1 MINGFKL
8 RKGSTYNKN
17 KIFRISRSRFS
28 AFYLRCKL
36 CFYLENKYGLKPIP
50 VMPYTLNNA
59 VDHNLKL
66 SFDIC
71 REQKIPHKIMID
83 EGLKNIIPYQ
93 HKDLEKWR
101 EPLRQGIQYLNS
113 KNFLLTGGIDD
124 LWIDL
129 TTNELIIVDYKAQAK
144 RIEDLKPENYW
155 SIPSHEDYKVQ
166 LSFYRYLFEKNGFP
180 VKQKAYIVHANANKN
195 IPFENSLGFYTS
207 LIPYETNVKFIEPT
221 LTAIKDC
228 LDSDLFPEPH
238 ENCHQCVNYLARKE
252 ILKEIP
258 FKINKRSFFVTI
270 KETLKILVSKII
282 NFIQNI
288 GRKLLK

>member
-1 MINGFKL
+1 MINGFKV

-36 CFYLENKYGLKPIP
+36 CFYLENKHGLKPIP

-59 VDHNLKL
+59 VDQNLKL

-71 REQKIPHKIMID
+71 REQKIPHKIMIN

-101 EPLRQGIQYLNS
+101 EPLRQGIQYPNP

-258 FKINKRSFFVTI
+258 FKINKRSFFVAI

>member
-1 MINGFKL
+1 MINGLKV

-17 KIFRISRSRFS
+17 EIFRISRSKFS
-28 AFYLRCKL
+28 SFYLRCKL
-36 CFYLENKYGLKPIP
+36 CFYLEYKNGLKPIP

-71 REQKIPHKIMID
+71 REQKIPHKIMTD
-83 EGLKNIIPYQ
+83 EGLKNIIPYH

-101 EPLRQGIQYLNS
+101 EPLRQGIQYLHP

-124 LWIDL
+124 VWIDL

-166 LSFYRYLFEKNGFP
+166 LSFYRYLFEKNGFA
-180 VKQKAYIVHANANKN
+180 VKKTAYIVHANANKN
-195 IPFENSLGFYTS
+195 IPFENSLDFYTS
-207 LIPYETNVKFIEPT
+207 LIPYETNDKFIEPT
-221 LTAIKDC
+221 LKALKDC

-238 ENCHQCVNYLARKE
+238 ENCHQCANYLARTK
-252 ILKEIP
+252 ILKELP
-258 FKINKRSFFVTI
+258 LKINKRNFFVII
-270 KETLKILVSKII
+270 K
-282 NFIQNI
+282 
-288 GRKLLK
+288 

>member
-1 MINGFKL
+1 MISGLKV

-17 KIFRISRSRFS
+17 QIFRISRSRFS

-36 CFYLENKYGLKPIP
+36 CFYLEYKHGLKPIP
-50 VMPYTLNNA
+50 VMPYALNNA
-59 VDHNLKL
+59 VDQNLKL

-71 REQKIPHKIMID
+71 REQKIPHKIMMN

-101 EPLRQGIQYLNS
+101 EPLRQGIQYLHL

-124 LWIDL
+124 VWIDL

-195 IPFENSLGFYTS
+195 IPFENSLGFYVS

-228 LDSDLFPEPH
+228 LDSDIFPEPH
-238 ENCHQCVNYLARKE
+238 ENCHQCANYLSRKE
-252 ILKEIP
+252 ILKELP
-258 FKINKRSFFVTI
+258 LKINKRSFFVTI
-270 KETLKILVSKII
+270 KETLKLLVSKII
-282 NFIQNI
+282 NFFSKYKKNI
-288 GRKLLK
+288 T

>member
-1 MINGFKL
+1 
-8 RKGSTYNKN
+8 
-17 KIFRISRSRFS
+17 
-28 AFYLRCKL
+28 
-36 CFYLENKYGLKPIP
+36 
-50 VMPYTLNNA
+50 MPYTLNNA

>member
-258 FKINKRSFFVTI
+258 FKINKRSFFVAI